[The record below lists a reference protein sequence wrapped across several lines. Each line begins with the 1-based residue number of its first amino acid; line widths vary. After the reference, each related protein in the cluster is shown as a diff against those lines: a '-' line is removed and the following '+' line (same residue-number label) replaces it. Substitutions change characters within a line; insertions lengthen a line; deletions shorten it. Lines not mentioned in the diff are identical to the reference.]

1 MLPGRLYWRYIEP
14 MENTQARLH
23 TILFWIYMTLSI
35 IGLVTAWIFNGIAVM
50 NNEDYLGAWFGTAV
64 DWVLSADLTVVAF
77 AVVILMITEAKRL
90 GMKRV
95 WLYIVLS
102 GITAMA
108 FTFPLFLAMRERKL
122 ASLSVNSEQGIQE

>member
-1 MLPGRLYWRYIEP
+1 MTNHRV
-14 MENTQARLH
+14 
-23 TILFWIYMTLSI
+23 LFWIYMSVSI
-35 IGLVTAWIFNGIAVM
+35 IGLVTAWTFNGIAVM

-90 GMKRV
+90 EMKRV

-102 GITAMA
+102 GVTAMA

-122 ASLSVNSEQGIQE
+122 ASLSAHSELGASQ